1 MAKKRP
7 KGWLINPAQVDKW
20 LDQAAE
26 QLIEQDYQGAAQTA
40 RRILR
45 YVPKGSD
52 AYTDAHLHLGNALGM
67 LEAFEAAYEAF
78 SQTLAARPDD
88 AIALYDRALT
98 ARTLLHTGRAVR
110 DLERAV
116 ALEDNPDLRQRY
128 QDELDF
134 TCEVVQE
141 QIAERGPDFTLE
153 QLIQQQD
160 TFREELALMQA
171 NAWEEAEV
179 AFRQVID
186 MGDVLPQPWAN
197 IAGCM
202 IMQGRYD
209 EAEDALRRALEIDPE
224 YDLARQNLIMLP
236 VIRERGVEE
245 WRIRSPHAGHEV
257 KRGITFV
264 QED

>member
-1 MAKKRP
+1 MTKKRP

-20 LDQAAE
+20 LDQAAG

-52 AYTDAHLHLGNALGM
+52 AYADAHLRLGNALGM

-78 SQTLAARPDD
+78 SQTLATRPDD
-88 AIALYDRALT
+88 AVALYNRAVT
-98 ARTLLHTGRAVR
+98 SQTLLRTGRAVR

-116 ALEDNPDLRQRY
+116 ALEDNSDLRQRY

-134 TCEVVQE
+134 TREVVQE

-160 TFREELALMQA
+160 TFREGLALMQA
-171 NAWEEAEV
+171 NAWEEAKV

-245 WRIRSPHAGHEV
+245 WRIRSTHAEYKV